1 LLAFVIIFLPVAMVA
16 MPPKMMDL
24 MKMMN
29 SQMMSSGVYECAN
42 KYAGQNI
49 PVMRNVIAVI

>member
-1 LLAFVIIFLPVAMVA
+1 MVA

>member
-1 LLAFVIIFLPVAMVA
+1 MVA

-29 SQMMSSGVYECAN
+29 SQMMMPPGGANTGDSGMNEKSTMN
-42 KYAGQNI
+42 GNTGIKQQ
-49 PVMRNVIAVI
+49 